1 METKEK
7 RELSVE
13 LDNDVKKESIT
24 GKNSDEKVAMQQEL
38 NEEDLDKVT
47 GGGRFDE
54 VEPDHHIPGGGWTE
68 FT

>member
-13 LDNDVKKESIT
+13 LDNDVKKESIN
-24 GKNSDEKVAMQQEL
+24 GKSSDEKVAMQQVL

-47 GGGRFDE
+47 GGGRFD
-54 VEPDHHIPGGGWTE
+54 
-68 FT
+68 